1 MNTATQLNPTQLHL
15 LKMFSYTKSETTLD
29 SMKQVLVQ
37 FYSQKL
43 DDEMERLWD
52 EGLWDE
58 QKNEDILKE
67 HLRTHRNG

>member
-29 SMKQVLVQ
+29 SMKQILVQ
-37 FYSQKL
+37 FYSQQL

-58 QKNEDILKE
+58 QKNEEILKE